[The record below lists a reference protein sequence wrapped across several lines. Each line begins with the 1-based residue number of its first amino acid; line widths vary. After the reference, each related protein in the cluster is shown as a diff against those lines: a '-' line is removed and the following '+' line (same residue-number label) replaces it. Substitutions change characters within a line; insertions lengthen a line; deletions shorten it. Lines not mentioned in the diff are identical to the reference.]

1 MSKEITAVALSLSV
15 QPWHLR
21 RHTVAF
27 LVNDQEEVVRRFW
40 TRRRAEAWF
49 EAMCDTAEEADDDR

>member
-1 MSKEITAVALSLSV
+1 VTADDTAVALSLSV

-27 LVNDQEEVVRRFW
+27 LVNDQAEVVRRFW

-49 EAMCDTAEEADDDR
+49 EAMCEEACDD